1 MSRRAGLV
9 LLFGVLAARPV
20 SAQADSAPRPSV
32 LVRAGR
38 LIAVRTGAVL
48 TNQAIL
54 IEGDRIKEIGA
65 ADAVAAHAPREAR
78 V

>member
-1 MSRRAGLV
+1 MIRRAGSIFV
-9 LLFGVLAARPV
+9 AALLAGRALA
-20 SAQADSAPRPSV
+20 AQADSGAARASV

-54 IEGDRIKEIGA
+54 IEGDRI
-65 ADAVAAHAPREAR
+65 
-78 V
+78 